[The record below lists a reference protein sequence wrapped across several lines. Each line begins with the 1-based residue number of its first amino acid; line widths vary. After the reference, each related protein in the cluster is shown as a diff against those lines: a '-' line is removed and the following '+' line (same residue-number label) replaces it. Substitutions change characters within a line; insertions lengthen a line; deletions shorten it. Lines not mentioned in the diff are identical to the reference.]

1 MIRVL
6 IVDDHPSVRTGL
18 YGLLR
23 SEPGIV
29 PVGTSA
35 TAKDALAQARN
46 RDPDVVL
53 ADYHLPDS
61 NGLILGWELKQL
73 ARAPRV
79 MIYSAF
85 AEPQLS
91 LAAALSGV
99 DAVLDKGSPVESIFE
114 TLRAVAAGRTR
125 IGPLPPH
132 VMRAGA
138 SLIDPQDQSI
148 LGLAISGEP
157 ASEIA
162 AVLGMEEEVVRRRMK
177 SMVEWLR
184 PRPRAEVRDQDVMQP
199 HRDSGDALADRG
211 RLTPRRR

>member
-6 IVDDHPSVRTGL
+6 IVDDHPSVRAGL
-18 YGLLR
+18 HGLLR

-35 TAKDALAQARN
+35 TAEGALVQAKAC
-46 RDPDVVL
+46 DPDIVL
-53 ADYHLPDS
+53 VDYHLPDS
-61 NGLILGWELKQL
+61 NGLMLGWELKQL
-73 ARAPRV
+73 APPPRV

-99 DAVLDKGSPVESIFE
+99 DAVLDKSSPVESIFE
-114 TLRAVAAGRTR
+114 TLRAVAAGKTL
-125 IGPLPPH
+125 IGPIPPH

-148 LGLAISGEP
+148 LGLAVAGEP
-157 ASEIA
+157 AAEIA
-162 AVLGMEEEVVRRRMK
+162 AVLGMEEETVHRRMK

-184 PRPRAEVRDQDVMQP
+184 PRPRAELRD
-199 HRDSGDALADRG
+199 HDAGARG
-211 RLTPRRR
+211 VGS

>member
-18 YGLLR
+18 HGLLR

-29 PVGTSA
+29 PVATSA
-35 TAKDALAQARN
+35 TAEDALMQAARC
-46 RDPDVVL
+46 DPDVVL

-61 NGLILGWELKQL
+61 NGLVLGWELKQL
-73 ARAPRV
+73 TPAPGV

-99 DAVLDKGSPVESIFE
+99 DAVLDKASPVEAIFE
-114 TLRAVAAGRTR
+114 TLRAVASGKTR
-125 IGPLPPH
+125 IGPIPPH

-148 LGLAISGEP
+148 MGLAVAGEP

-162 AVLGMEEEVVRRRMK
+162 AVLNMDERAVKRRMK
-177 SMVEWLR
+177 SMVDWLR
-184 PRPRAEVRDQDVMQP
+184 PRPRAEVHDQDA
-199 HRDSGDALADRG
+199 SARG
-211 RLTPRRR
+211 GS

>member
-6 IVDDHPSVRTGL
+6 IVDDHPSVRAGL
-18 YGLLR
+18 HGLLR

-35 TAKDALAQARN
+35 TAEDALARARRSKPN
-46 RDPDVVL
+46 VVL

-61 NGLILGWELKQL
+61 NGLVLGWELKQL
-73 ARAPRV
+73 PPAPRV
-79 MIYSAF
+79 VIYSAF

-99 DAVLDKGSPVESIFE
+99 DAVLDKSGPVELIFE
-114 TLRAVAAGRTR
+114 TLRAVVAGKTR
-125 IGPLPPH
+125 IGPIPPH

-148 LGLAISGEP
+148 LGLAVAGEP
-157 ASEIA
+157 AAEIA
-162 AVLGMEEEVVRRRMK
+162 TVLGMEEAAVIRRMR

-184 PRPRAEVRDQDVMQP
+184 PRPRAEVLEQDVN
-199 HRDSGDALADRG
+199 
-211 RLTPRRR
+211 PRILGS

>member
-6 IVDDHPSVRTGL
+6 IVDDHPSVRAGL
-18 YGLLR
+18 HGLLR

-35 TAKDALAQARN
+35 TAEDALAQVQA

-53 ADYHLPDS
+53 VDYHLPDS
-61 NGLILGWELKQL
+61 NGLVLGWKLKQL
-73 ARAPRV
+73 EPPPRV

-99 DAVLDKGSPVESIFE
+99 DAVLDKSSPVEAIFE
-114 TLRAVAAGRTR
+114 TLRAVAAGKAT
-125 IGPLPPH
+125 IGPIPPH

-138 SLIDPQDQSI
+138 SLIDPRDQSI
-148 LGLAISGEP
+148 FGLAMAGES
-157 ASEIA
+157 AAEIA
-162 AVLGMEEEVVRRRMK
+162 AVLDMDEQAVKRRLK

-184 PRPRAEVRDQDVMQP
+184 PRPRAEVLENDASARP
-199 HRDSGDALADRG
+199 DAL
-211 RLTPRRR
+211 P

>member
-6 IVDDHPSVRTGL
+6 IVDDHPSVRMGL
-18 YGLLR
+18 HGLLR
-23 SEPGIV
+23 SEPGII
-29 PVGTSA
+29 PVGISA
-35 TAKDALAQARN
+35 TAEDALAQVRGCE
-46 RDPDVVL
+46 PDVVL

-61 NGLILGWELKQL
+61 NGLVLGWELKQL
-73 ARAPRV
+73 APAPRV

-99 DAVLDKGSPVESIFE
+99 DAVLDKASPVDAIFE
-114 TLRAVAAGRTR
+114 TLRAVAAGKTR
-125 IGPLPPH
+125 IGPIPPH

-148 LGLAISGEP
+148 FGLAIAGEP

-162 AVLGMEEEVVRRRMK
+162 AVLGMDEHAVNCRMK

-184 PRPRAEVRDQDVMQP
+184 PRPRAEVQDQGA
-199 HRDSGDALADRG
+199 SARG
-211 RLTPRRR
+211 VGT